1 MSINLETGEK
11 TFSCLIRSKLAGTKG
26 VSLFIRMCDCF
37 FSASENPE
45 GFRVPWRRSVLTF
58 PRLVPARVL
67 ADKLRERAF
76 LRFSSVPPAAA
87 AVLCYL
93 SIYLAAAVKW
103 LSDKLECNDNDR
115 DG

>member
-1 MSINLETGEK
+1 MEEERFD
-11 TFSCLIRSKLAGTKG
+11 FS
-26 VSLFIRMCDCF
+26 
-37 FSASENPE
+37 
-45 GFRVPWRRSVLTF
+45 
-58 PRLVPARVL
+58 PARFPLVFRRTSYV
-67 ADKLRERAF
+67 KRAF
-76 LRFSSVPPAAA
+76 LRSSSVPPAAA

>member
-1 MSINLETGEK
+1 M
-11 TFSCLIRSKLAGTKG
+11 
-26 VSLFIRMCDCF
+26 
-37 FSASENPE
+37 
-45 GFRVPWRRSVLTF
+45 TF
-58 PRLVPARVL
+58 PRLVPARVP
-67 ADKLRERAF
+67 ANKLRERAF
-76 LRFSSVPPAAA
+76 LRSSSVPPAAA